1 MIEDNLYIIEVN
13 NRDYRSWY
21 GLGQAYEVMKYTSD
35 AIYYYQKATD
45 LRPQDGR
52 MWKALASCYST
63 LKQDKEAEN
72 YNRRAEACDRRS
84 NKSEMIQI
92 ARIFERRGKMG
103 VAIDFYQEV
112 WQRAVASVNT
122 LRYIYMCVFE
132 IKGLIFCYN
141 RIQLMNKLQIFA
153 FY

>member
-1 MIEDNLYIIEVN
+1 
-13 NRDYRSWY
+13 
-21 GLGQAYEVMKYTSD
+21 MKYTSD

-112 WQRAVASVNT
+112 WQRAVASNSIDEQIADIC
-122 LRYIYMCVFE
+122 LLLARYALSIGRLSDAEQYAIPALNMNHP
-132 IKGLIFCYN
+132 YN
-141 RIQLMNKLQIFA
+141 EDARTIIDEVRVRMNSQ
-153 FY
+153 

>member
-112 WQRAVASVNT
+112 WQRAMASVNT
-122 LRYIYMCVFE
+122 LRYIYVCV
-132 IKGLIFCYN
+132 
-141 RIQLMNKLQIFA
+141 
-153 FY
+153 